1 MLNAIHAAWLRWRW
15 LSGLLAGVTVLTALL
30 RPASA
35 DAAVT
40 LTDDR
45 GRQVVLDRPVLR
57 VVTLLPSLTE
67 TVCELQA
74 CDRLVGTDR
83 YSNWPASVLA
93 LPKLGGLEDTQL
105 ERIVSL
111 KPDLVLAA
119 VSSRAIDR
127 LESLGLRVLA
137 LEAKSLPE
145 TRRVINTVAAAL
157 GKPGQ
162 GEQVWAQIERRI
174 AAAAARVPPALH
186 GQRVYFEISSAP
198 YAAGE
203 SSFVGEMLA
212 RLGLGNVV
220 PAALGPFPKLNP
232 EFVVRAQ
239 PDLVMA
245 SERNLAEMPKRPGWG
260 AISALQRQRSC
271 GFAEAR
277 YEILIR
283 PGPRLA
289 EAAELIADCLVKL
302 PPEAAVA
309 QAPGAKGAA
318 GSGQRQ
324 P

>member
-15 LSGLLAGVTVLTALL
+15 LSGLLAGVTVLMALL

-83 YSNWPASVLA
+83 YSNWPASVLP

-111 KPDLVLAA
+111 KPDLVLVA
-119 VSSRAIDR
+119 VSSRVIDR

-137 LEAKSLPE
+137 LEPKSLSD
-145 TRRVINTVAAAL
+145 TRRVIDAVAAAL
-157 GKPGQ
+157 GNPDQ
-162 GEQVWAQIERRI
+162 GKRLWAQIERRI
-174 AAAAARVPPALH
+174 GAAAARVPPALL
-186 GQRVYFEISSAP
+186 GQRVYFEVSSAP

-203 SSFVGEMLA
+203 SSFVGEVLD

-271 GFAEAR
+271 GFAETR

-302 PPEAAVA
+302 PSEAAAARA
-309 QAPGAKGAA
+309 QGAKGPAA
-318 GSGQRQ
+318 SGQRQ